1 MEKIYLCLLLCL
13 LAFSTI
19 QVVNCPV
26 ESEVK
31 EELPV
36 DFTSPELPINIPE
49 PIKLPI
55 GIPEPVKAEFIEP
68 FRRLGR
74 MYPCRN

>member
-1 MEKIYLCLLLCL
+1 
-13 LAFSTI
+13 
-19 QVVNCPV
+19 
-26 ESEVK
+26 VK
-31 EELPV
+31 EELPI
-36 DFTSPELPINIPE
+36 DFPSPKLPIDIPE

-68 FRRLGR
+68 FRQLGR